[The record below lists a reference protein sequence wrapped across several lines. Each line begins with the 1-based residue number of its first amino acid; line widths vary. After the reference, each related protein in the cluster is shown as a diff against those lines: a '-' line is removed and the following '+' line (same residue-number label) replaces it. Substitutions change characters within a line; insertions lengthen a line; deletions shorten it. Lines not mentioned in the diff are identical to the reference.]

1 MRLCDIQDEAERRKI
16 AGLWYYDEFQR
27 AINSGLPE
35 RDVLD
40 ELVKLHFNDSQP
52 EYYDY
57 ADKSGKIDCTALAK
71 YFREHEDY
79 VFISGKHE
87 SARAIRYIYDQERG
101 VYADTSDI
109 VFQTKIK
116 EYIEAAA
123 PDHVRSRDIQEA
135 FYLITRDNCF
145 IAADDMNADESIIN
159 FRNGL
164 LNIETGAFTEHSPE
178 YLSSIQIN
186 AEYKPG
192 KAYTL
197 DDAPVFKAYLEKLT
211 EGAEAEKKQALLLE
225 YMGACISNVAGYRF
239 KKCLFLKGEGDSGKS
254 QFLKLISSI
263 LGEGNSQAV
272 DFSGLSDR
280 FTAASY
286 YDKRFIFTGDA
297 EFDSKKSNKRFM
309 EITGGDAIRV
319 EEKGM
324 KEFTA
329 HCKGMM
335 LFTSN
340 YLPTWSGNK
349 SAAAYNRI
357 LVVVCDNV
365 IPKEKQDVHLF
376 EKMMQERNAIV
387 YVALQHLKT
396 AIKRGYRFTI
406 TTESQTELQKL
417 QKNNQQEIAFFD
429 ECCMTMR
436 EAGKQVKTLKTTVHN
451 AYKQW
456 FNENYP
462 DSKCITR
469 GFAAEI
475 ARYLGRNEDDIQVK
489 INGYWYYTF
498 SLTQE
503 TKERF
508 NVFDTVKD
516 K

>member
-1 MRLCDIQDEAERRKI
+1 MKISDFKSERDRRIAAGLQYYDEYEQAKI
-16 AGLWYYDEFQR
+16 AGLDADEVREQ
-27 AINSGLPE
+27 
-35 RDVLD
+35 
-40 ELVKLHFNDSQP
+40 LVKMHLNDEPP
-52 EYYDY
+52 EYYDFV
-57 ADKSGKIDCTALAK
+57 DKSGKIDCTALAN
-71 YFREHEDY
+71 YFRQNERY

-87 SARAIRYIYDQERG
+87 AARAIRYLYDKERG
-101 VYADTSDI
+101 VYLDVSDI
-109 VFQTKIK
+109 VLQTRIK
-116 EYIEAAA
+116 QYIEAAA
-123 PDHVRSRDIQEA
+123 PDHVRSRDIQET

-145 IAADDMNADESIIN
+145 ISADDMNASESIVN
-159 FRNGL
+159 FRNGV

-387 YVALQHLKT
+387 YVALQHLKS

-436 EAGKQVKTLKTTVHN
+436 EAGKQVKTLKTAVHN